1 MKNKKYLFLL
11 ILLFPAALKLI
22 LEFTTV
28 NSSKLPYYG
37 SKTLNGKDT
46 VYQVVNDA
54 FNFRSS
60 SKDTLSG
67 LQFQTLDKNQFPLF
81 VLCFIKQSYKK
92 DNYRMAGLSEYVQF
106 NKSKI
111 KEIPFVIVTP
121 CDGLGNENCFSEFEK
136 MSLDNKNITNVF
148 WNPSSFDSLNYSY
161 FKAKPY
167 YIDYSFFVLV
177 DENRNI
183 RGYYDGRYV
192 AELKRLIEE
201 YQHLRLKEEK
211 NNMLKKNK
219 IENHN

>member
-1 MKNKKYLFLL
+1 MKNKKYLFLI

-46 VYQVVNDA
+46 VYQIVNDV
-54 FNFRSS
+54 FNFKNSS
-60 SKDTLSG
+60 EDMLLG
-67 LQFQTLDKNQFPLF
+67 LQLQTLDKNQFPLF
-81 VLCFIKQSYKK
+81 VVCFIKQSYKK

-121 CDGLGNENCFSEFEK
+121 CDGLNDGTCFNEFEK

-148 WNPSSFDSLNYSY
+148 WKPSSFDSLNYSY

-177 DENRNI
+177 DENRNV

-211 NNMLKKNK
+211 NNMLEKNK
-219 IENHN
+219 IVNHH